1 MHSVGIVILKCSYEI
16 DIEGCVTLYRLRPVD
31 VEFMRALHEK
41 VNVVPLIAKADC
53 LTPNEIKKLKDRVS
67 RTQCVFAY
75 GCVCVC
81 VCVCLFSFAPTCVN
95 MLLPV
100 PVVYVRGFRY
110 ERKLRNLALKCTS
123 SPNVI
128 LMRTRSSNR
137 WIKS

>member
-81 VCVCLFSFAPTCVN
+81 VSVCVYFRLRLLVSTCFCLSLWCMCVV
-95 MLLPV
+95 LDT
-100 PVVYVRGFRY
+100 RG
-110 ERKLRNLALKCTS
+110 N
-123 SPNVI
+123 
-128 LMRTRSSNR
+128 
-137 WIKS
+137 